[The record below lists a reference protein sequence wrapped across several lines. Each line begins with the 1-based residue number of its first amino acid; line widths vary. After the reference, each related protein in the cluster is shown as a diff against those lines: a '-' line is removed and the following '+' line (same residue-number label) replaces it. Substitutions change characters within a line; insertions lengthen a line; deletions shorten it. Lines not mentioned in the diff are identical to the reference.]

1 MIFSGKNFSFELEKK
16 TYVMGILNVTDDS
29 FFDGGKYN
37 SPQKA
42 VEHTKRMLNEGADI
56 IDIGAHSTRPNHKV
70 LTPDEELE
78 ILKNYLPLIYNET
91 GAVISVD
98 TFYPSV
104 AEYALQN
111 GASIINDV
119 SGVFNTEMARLIKEY
134 DCGWIIM
141 HTGGGDSSTIPE
153 YKNDI
158 ITEVKDFF
166 IDSINK
172 CEGFGICKN
181 QLCLDV
187 GIGFGK
193 SHEHNLELIKNLSNV
208 KIDDVAMLMALSSK
222 RVVKLSTN
230 SEKDDLVY
238 GTITGNV
245 LAISGG
251 ADIIRVHNV
260 KENVL
265 SAKMAD
271 AVVRGNY
278 GQDNC

>member
-1 MIFSGKNFSFELEKK
+1 MIFSGEHFNFELGKK

-37 SPQKA
+37 SPQKS
-42 VEHTKRMLNEGADI
+42 VEHAKRMLDEGADI
-56 IDIGAHSTRPNHKV
+56 IDIGAHSTRPGHKV

-78 ILKNYLPLIYNET
+78 ILKDYLPLIYNET

-98 TFYPSV
+98 TFYPTV
-104 AEYALQN
+104 AEYALNN

-119 SGVFNTEMARLIKEY
+119 SGVFNPEMAQLVKKY
-134 DCGWIIM
+134 NCGWVLM
-141 HTGGGDSSTIPE
+141 HTGGGDSSVIPE

-158 ITEVKDFF
+158 ITEVESFF

-172 CEGFGICKN
+172 CEEFGICKN
-181 QLCLDV
+181 QICLDV

-193 SHEHNLELIKNLSNV
+193 SHEHNLEIIKNLSKLKV
-208 KIDDVAMLMALSSK
+208 ADVAMLMALSSK
-222 RVVKLSTN
+222 RVVRLSTH
-230 SEKDDLVY
+230 SENEDLVY
-238 GTITGNV
+238 GTIAGNV

-251 ADIIRVHNV
+251 ADLIRVHNV
-260 KENVL
+260 KENAL

-271 AVVRGNY
+271 AVVRG
-278 GQDNC
+278 

>member
-16 TYVMGILNVTDDS
+16 TYVMGILNVTGDS

-42 VEHTKRMLNEGADI
+42 VEHTKRMLNEGADV

-119 SGVFNTEMARLIKEY
+119 SGVFNPEMARLVKEY
-134 DCGWIIM
+134 ECGWIMM
-141 HTGGGDSSTIPE
+141 HTGGGDSSAIPE

-172 CEGFGICKN
+172 CEKFGICKN
-181 QLCLDV
+181 QLCMDV

-193 SHEHNLELIKNLSNV
+193 CHEHNIELIKNSIKV

-230 SEKDDLVY
+230 AEKDDLVY

-245 LAISGG
+245 LAISSG

-271 AVVRGNY
+271 AVVRG
-278 GQDNC
+278 

>member
-1 MIFSGKNFSFELEKK
+1 MIFSSNSFSFELGKK
-16 TYVMGILNVTDDS
+16 TYVMGILNVTADS

-37 SPQKA
+37 SPRRA
-42 VEHTKRMLNEGADI
+42 VEHTKRMLSEGADI
-56 IDIGAHSTRPNHKV
+56 IDIGAHSTRPNHKA

-78 ILKNYLPLIYNET
+78 IIKNYLPLIYDET
-91 GAVISVD
+91 NAVISVD

-104 AEYALQN
+104 AQYALRH

-119 SGVFNTEMARLIKEY
+119 SGMFNTEMAQIVKRY
-134 DCGWIIM
+134 NCGWIIT

-158 ITEVKDFF
+158 ITEVNDFF
-166 IDSINK
+166 VDTLKKCEEIGINK
-172 CEGFGICKN
+172 S
-181 QLCLDV
+181 QLCFDV

-193 SHEHNLELIKNLSNV
+193 SYEHNLDLIKNVDKV
-208 KIDDVAMLMALSSK
+208 KIDSVAMLMALSSK

-230 SEKDDLVY
+230 AENDDLVY
-238 GTITGNV
+238 GTIAGNV
-245 LAISGG
+245 LAVSGG

-265 SAKMAD
+265 AVKMAD
-271 AVVRGNY
+271 AVLRG
-278 GQDNC
+278 

>member
-1 MIFSGKNFSFELEKK
+1 MIFSGEHFSFELGKK

-37 SPQKA
+37 SPHKS
-42 VEHTKRMLNEGADI
+42 VEHAKRMLDEGADI
-56 IDIGAHSTRPNHKV
+56 IDIGAHSTRPGHKV

-78 ILKNYLPLIYNET
+78 ILKDYLPLIYNET

-98 TFYPSV
+98 TFYPTV
-104 AEYALQN
+104 AEYALKN

-119 SGVFNTEMARLIKEY
+119 SGVFNPEMAQLVKKY
-134 DCGWIIM
+134 NCGWVLM
-141 HTGGGDSSTIPE
+141 HTGGGDSSVIPE

-158 ITEVKDFF
+158 ITEVESFF

-172 CEGFGICKN
+172 CEQFGICKN
-181 QLCLDV
+181 QICLDV

-193 SHEHNLELIKNLSNV
+193 SHEHNLELIKNFRKLKV
-208 KIDDVAMLMALSSK
+208 ADVAMLMALSSK
-222 RVVKLSTN
+222 RVVKLSTH
-230 SEKDDLVY
+230 SENEDLVY
-238 GTITGNV
+238 GTIAGNV

-251 ADIIRVHNV
+251 ADLIRVHNV
-260 KENVL
+260 KENAL

-271 AVVRGNY
+271 AVVRG
-278 GQDNC
+278 